1 MQGFAIPRCKLRYIP
16 PKESPEFVSMQAL
29 AWTLV
34 ISNGEETVTDGLGL
48 GFLLL
53 LLLLLLLF
61 YFIGDPVTI

>member
-34 ISNGEETVTDGLGL
+34 ISNGEETVTDGLG
-48 GFLLL
+48 
-53 LLLLLLLF
+53 
-61 YFIGDPVTI
+61 